1 MRRRFACVT
10 ILTTLAVTPAAA
22 LDRLVDIANDHW
34 VEVTG
39 EASVNAAPDFARVAL
54 GVTNTEK
61 TAGDAMAANAKAA
74 NMLVSLI
81 KSAGVAPAD
90 IRPPKSR
97 FRRCSRKPR
106 QAKRPRRRSP
116 AIA

>member
-1 MRRRFACVT
+1 MRRRFACIT
-10 ILTTLAVTPAAA
+10 ILTTLAATPAAA

-39 EASVNAAPDFARVAL
+39 EGSVNAAPDFARVAL

-61 TAGDAMAANAKAA
+61 TAGEAMAANAKAA
-74 NMLVSLI
+74 NALVSLI
-81 KSAGVAPAD
+81 KSEGVAPPTS
-90 IRPPKSR
+90 RPPKSR
-97 FRRCSRKPR
+97 FRRRSPNPR

>member
-1 MRRRFACVT
+1 MRRRFACIT
-10 ILTTLAVTPAAA
+10 ILTTLAATPAAA

-61 TAGDAMAANAKAA
+61 TAGEAMAAN
-74 NMLVSLI
+74 V
-81 KSAGVAPAD
+81 GG
-90 IRPPKSR
+90 
-97 FRRCSRKPR
+97 
-106 QAKRPRRRSP
+106 RRSRRHP
-116 AIA
+116 DLRSLDFADVLPTRARPEDRADDHRL